1 VFELLTLDNL
11 VNNDFHNTY
20 DLFDLFNGLEV
31 KDLDLE
37 VGPDTA
43 ETKSQPNGAAP
54 EEVAIK
60 N

>member
-1 VFELLTLDNL
+1 LLILDIL

-37 VGPDTA
+37 VGPDTV

-54 EEVAIK
+54 EVLAVK